1 MKFSKHVLHNE
12 NAEMLLN
19 YIGISRLTEGKAYQS
34 VLNFITEDIHSFED
48 LNLSGYSL
56 VLYGGIIK
64 KHS

>member
-1 MKFSKHVLHNE
+1 
-12 NAEMLLN
+12 MLLN
-19 YIGISRLTEGKAYQS
+19 YIGIPRLTVGKAYQS

-48 LNLSGYSL
+48 LNPSGYSL

>member
-1 MKFSKHVLHNE
+1 MCSE

-19 YIGISRLTEGKAYQS
+19 YIGIPRLTVGKAYQS
-34 VLNFITEDIHSFED
+34 VLNFITEDRHSFED
-48 LNLSGYSL
+48 LNPRGYSL